1 MLNVFQRNDVSI
13 QKTAGYCRNTSYKD
27 TVRQVYGLLVVVAAA
42 ASGGKNNLSSLTA
55 MILMQIAVGA
65 NISGDMFYLYIR
77 ITGLQLDPTVKSN
90 NT

>member
-1 MLNVFQRNDVSI
+1 MSI

-42 ASGGKNNLSSLTA
+42 SGEKNNLSSLTA